1 MFQNRTEAGIIL
13 ADRLSKYSNIPALL
27 LAVPRGGVP
36 VAYEIAMEYNW
47 LMEVV
52 LTKKLGHPKNKEYAI
67 GAVGLYDSIVVPH
80 EDVRQEYI
88 EEETRIVRE
97 RLIEMHKKFML
108 NREPQSIQNKTV
120 IVVDDGIATG
130 ITLLGTIK
138 ILRKQ
143 HPARIIIAAPVAS
156 QSAMH
161 KLTKEADEVIVELVP
176 EKFFGVGNFFRDFR
190 QVSDEEVIYYLKKAH
205 LAYNGEL

>member
-1 MFQNRTEAGIIL
+1 MFQNRTEAGDIL
-13 ADRLSKYSNIPALL
+13 ASRLKEYRHAPALI

-36 VAYEIAMEYNW
+36 VAYEIAMTYHW
-47 LMEVV
+47 LMDVV

-80 EDVRQEYI
+80 EEVSPEYI
-88 EEETRIVRE
+88 ENEIEIVRE
-97 RLIEMHKKFML
+97 RLWEMQKKFML
-108 NREPQSIQNKTV
+108 NKEPQPIQGKTV

-130 ITLLGTIK
+130 ITLLGTIS

-156 QSAMH
+156 PSAMV
-161 KLTKEADEVIVELVP
+161 KLKREADDVIVELVP
-176 EKFFGVGNFFRDFR
+176 EKFFGVGNFYRDFR
-190 QVSDEEVIYYLKKAH
+190 QVSDEEVIYYLQKAQM
-205 LAYNGEL
+205 AFERK